1 MKGGRRMEVQKL
13 ADIDQINDDVERLI
27 ILRKR
32 LNKSQY
38 EFARLLGISPS
49 YIGQIENYKVP
60 FTKKMRD
67 RIDEYLRQEQAL
79 HEKDI
84 FSNIR

>member
-1 MKGGRRMEVQKL
+1 MMDVTRL
-13 ADIDQINDDVERLI
+13 SDINMINDDVERLI

-60 FTKKMRD
+60 FTRKMRD
-67 RIDEYLRQEQAL
+67 RIDDYLRQEQAL
-79 HEKDI
+79 YEKDI
-84 FSNIR
+84 FSHIR